1 MTYAG
6 AFTFKYSRRP
16 GTPAAGADQQVP
28 EAVKAERLAR
38 LNALLED
45 QRQAFNRSKIG
56 TVMPILFERQGRHAG
71 QLIGRSPWL
80 QSVWTEAPETLM
92 GQIAEVEITDVGPN
106 SLVGRRLGAS
116 PRSGAAA

>member
-1 MTYAG
+1 M
-6 AFTFKYSRRP
+6 
-16 GTPAAGADQQVP
+16 P
-28 EAVKAERLAR
+28 EPVKAERLAR

-56 TVMPILFERQGRHAG
+56 TVMPILFERQGRHSG

-92 GQIAEVEITDVGPN
+92 GQITQVEITDVGPN
-106 SLVGRRLGAS
+106 SLVGRRVDTS
-116 PRSGAAA
+116 PQSDAAA